1 MRLGGWGAL
10 GIFVAAGMALCG
22 CTPARS
28 AGPVMTSSPSASATS
43 GTAAWVDSSDLP
55 DVVTFSDSEGLRSG
69 SWQVRW
75 NHTGLWKGGYTYV
88 LSTGGQDE
96 GLWDYTQ
103 VATGCDILLIQA
115 SDAQGADDL
124 AASDDALAEFSEM
137 NPSALGDVVFES
149 TARISG
155 SPSRLQFRAVAA
167 KREGAS
173 EHAQV
178 YSTRALTAADTVLS
192 MKIEC
197 PEGMDAIASANLLL
211 DALTVDIRR
220 SNEPLDFDASV
231 GLVPDQSVWQDS
243 ALVGGGNW
251 TLTTPD
257 EGGSWGYTSADGDC
271 TADFQQSRLN
281 EVVSAAPDDRVAT
294 DRAMAWYYGWS
305 ETDVSTDAAERD
317 IGFGPPTNRVVAAR
331 TIEAVNDSGM
341 NGILAARA
349 FRQSG
354 LAFFVDVWCTQR
366 APVDALEEI
375 LGSASIVPPGW

>member
-1 MRLGGWGAL
+1 M
-10 GIFVAAGMALCG
+10 
-22 CTPARS
+22 
-28 AGPVMTSSPSASATS
+28 
-43 GTAAWVDSSDLP
+43 DSSDLP
-55 DVVTFSDSEGLRSG
+55 DVVTFADGEGLRSG
-69 SWQVRW
+69 TWQVRW
-75 NHTGLWKGGYTYV
+75 NHTGLWDGGYTYV

-103 VATGCDILLIQA
+103 NATGCDVLLIQA
-115 SDAQGADDL
+115 EYVEGADDL

-178 YSTRALTAADTVLS
+178 HSTRVLTAADAELS

-197 PEGMDAIASANLLL
+197 PEGIDAIDSANLLL
-211 DALTVDIRR
+211 GDLAVDIRR
-220 SNEPLDFDASV
+220 SRERLDFEASA
-231 GLVPDQSVWQDS
+231 GLVPDQSIWEDS
-243 ALVGGGNW
+243 AVVGGGNW

-257 EGGSWGYTSADGDC
+257 DGGSWGYTSADGDC
-271 TADFQQSRLN
+271 TANFQQSRLD
-281 EVVSAAPDDRVAT
+281 ETVTTAPDDRVAT
-294 DRAMAWYYGWS
+294 DRAMAWYYGWT
-305 ETDVSTDAAERD
+305 EDDVSSDALERD
-317 IGFGPPTNRVVAAR
+317 MGFGPPANRVVAAR

-354 LAFFVDVWCTQR
+354 LAFFIDVWCTQR
-366 APVDALEEI
+366 VPADALEEI